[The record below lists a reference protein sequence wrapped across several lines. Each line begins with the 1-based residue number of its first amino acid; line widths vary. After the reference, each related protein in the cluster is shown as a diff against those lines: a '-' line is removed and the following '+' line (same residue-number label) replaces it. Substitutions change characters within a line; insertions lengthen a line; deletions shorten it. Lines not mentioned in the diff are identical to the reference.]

1 MSYWQIYRSNDVGWC
16 LSAPGK
22 RLAALKQVRAAV
34 FQTAFNPTNVR
45 TGAKYLRRHLRGPA
59 MVAYYPPKIDIAA
72 IVRQYLSLEMV
83 NEDEQTRLEDIK
95 FKKKRGKGAPK
106 KAKTK
111 SDSRRAGKRR

>member
-1 MSYWQIYRSNDVGWC
+1 
-16 LSAPGK
+16 
-22 RLAALKQVRAAV
+22 
-34 FQTAFNPTNVR
+34 
-45 TGAKYLRRHLRGPA
+45 

-72 IVRQYLSLEMV
+72 IVRQYPSLEMV
-83 NEDEQTRLEDIK
+83 NEDEQTRLEDIE

>member
-1 MSYWQIYRSNDVGWC
+1 METRGSLFARVCPSSLYHV
-16 LSAPGK
+16 
-22 RLAALKQVRAAV
+22 AV

-45 TGAKYLRRHLRGPA
+45 TGAKYLRRHLRGLA

-72 IVRQYLSLEMV
+72 IVRQYPSLEMV
-83 NEDEQTRLEDIK
+83 NEDEQTRLEDIE